1 LASIKLLPNSYHLQQ
16 LRTMPGIF
24 DPKAIYS
31 KKYVEGIKHKQEQH
45 RRNLANMKPTIVI
58 KPPRKLPNCRNT
70 RRQTEKE
77 QKYAIIERENL
88 QLLQKM
94 SANLKIS
101 NIDNRHLPHVAQ
113 NQKFSKQLKDD
124 ARRREHRKI
133 ATENQL
139 ILHRLQGAVPAYD
152 RFKWAED
159 AARHDHLLQILCEH
173 PVLPGSVVPDEDDMK
188 KKTSK
193 INYEEAFKYTL

>member
-1 LASIKLLPNSYHLQQ
+1 MHLQ
-16 LRTMPGIF
+16 
-24 DPKAIYS
+24 
-31 KKYVEGIKHKQEQH
+31 
-45 RRNLANMKPTIVI
+45 
-58 KPPRKLPNCRNT
+58 
-70 RRQTEKE
+70 
-77 QKYAIIERENL
+77 
-88 QLLQKM
+88 
-94 SANLKIS
+94 IS
-101 NIDNRHLPHVAQ
+101 NIDNKHLPHVAD

-159 AARHDHLLQILCEH
+159 AARHDHLLQILCEF
-173 PVLPGSVVPDEDDMK
+173 PVMPGAVVPDETQMK

-193 INYEEAFKYTL
+193 VSYEEPNFKF